1 MHCKPSNNSVLPATQ
16 YLHDC
21 EQSLR
26 KTKFAE
32 QRFSKLLLEEDDM
45 KIPCISI
52 MHYNLGFQIEL
63 SAKICS
69 KTRDKIAFRR
79 FSTPTACPI

>member
-52 MHYNLGFQIEL
+52 MHYNLGFQKEL
-63 SAKICS
+63 SAEICS
-69 KTRDKIAFRR
+69 KNAG
-79 FSTPTACPI
+79 